1 MKNHLVAS
9 RGRETS
15 QFINPRR
22 LFHGVWLPQWLE
34 ERPEVSERAKK
45 LRPEG
50 GGAEGIV
57 VLGVVYAGKQLGESA
72 QENGPWQYER
82 KATGQTQFLR
92 RRHQRHHRQPKQAD

>member
-1 MKNHLVAS
+1 MKNYLVAS
-9 RGRETS
+9 RGREGC
-15 QFINPRR
+15 QLINPHR

-82 KATGQTQFLR
+82 NAASSTPCPVLFEDD
-92 RRHQRHHRQPKQAD
+92 HRGV